1 MKNLLTKS
9 IEFSKNNKV
18 LVTVLVSILALIILP
33 KMVVFIA
40 LGFIGSYKF
49 IKSKAKRI
57 SVNVL
62 LGIIAFFYVIILIG
76 EQIPETTDTDNPS
89 VVEQVVSAISNT
101 EQNQATSSEE
111 VTNSASAQETAQNS
125 TDTTKSSEL
134 SFYSVTQVVDG
145 DTIKI
150 NINGK
155 EETLRLIGLDTPETV
170 DPRKEVQCFGKEA
183 SNKAKELLSNK
194 KVRIETDASQ
204 GTTDKYGRM
213 LAYVYREDGL
223 FYNKHMIEQGYAHE
237 YTYGTPYKYQSEF
250 KTAQKNA
257 QASQIGLW
265 SPSTCNG
272 DTTSASTQTSTQ
284 TPTPTPPPVKTQS
297 SGNLYYTSSHYTA
310 KYYYPEACED
320 WKGLSPSYLKS
331 YSTLEA
337 LLAIYP
343 SKTKSPQCD

>member
-1 MKNLLTKS
+1 MKNLLTKYNQL
-9 IEFSKNNKV
+9 SKNHKV
-18 LVTVLVSILALIILP
+18 LVIILLSILALIILP
-33 KMVVFIA
+33 KMAVFIA

-62 LGIIAFFYVIILIG
+62 LGIITFFYIIILIG
-76 EQIPETTDTDNPS
+76 EQLPDTTNTDNPS

-101 EQNQATSSEE
+101 EQNQTTSSEE
-111 VTNSASAQETAQNS
+111 VTNSTSAQETTQNS

-170 DPRKEVQCFGKEA
+170 DPRKEVQCYGKEA
-183 SNKAKELLSNK
+183 SNKAKELLSNR

-213 LAYVYREDGL
+213 LAYAYREDGL

-257 QASQIGLW
+257 QASQLGLW

-284 TPTPTPPPVKTQS
+284 TQAPTPPPVTTQS
-297 SGNLYYTSSHYTA
+297 SGSLYYTSSHYTA

-320 WKGLSPSYLKS
+320 WKGLSPTYLKS
-331 YSTLEA
+331 YNTLEA
-337 LLAIYP
+337 LLSAYP
-343 SKTKSPQCD
+343 SRTKSPQCK